1 MNSPTFL
8 ALPDET
14 PEARRLFEEDRA
26 DLGYVMNSSHLWAY
40 NPELQDGLFEL
51 LGRIVKADQLDM
63 RQRGILVTATASAR
77 RDSYCSLAWG
87 GKLTKAADA
96 ATAAAVL
103 SGADDRLDDRE
114 RAMARWARKVA
125 QDPNGTTEDD
135 IRDLRDAGFT
145 DAQIFRLTVFV
156 ALRLAFSTVND
167 ALGALPDAAYRST
180 LPAEVL
186 GVVTFGRP
194 LADE

>member
-14 PEARRLFEEDRA
+14 PEARRLYEEDRA
-26 DLGYVMNSSHLWAY
+26 DLGYVMNISQLWAY

-114 RAMARWARKVA
+114 RAMAHWARKVA

-186 GVVTFGRP
+186 GAVTFGRP